1 MAGEDLHK
9 AGEGNKGS
17 TAGLRFNPREAPEFM
32 EEDRNLGR
40 DDADSKQKLE
50 EEKLKEKE
58 DRDKKIAGLQ
68 HLSVKVVNKKKP
80 QGDNQRNDEKLSEMT
95 GPASSTGYPLDIATG
110 AKTGGGSVMGGNP
123 VNIMTG
129 YSMEE
134 SLDIIRKKKKSSSH
148 KGVKGR
154 HGKSEDIHSLRT
166 RSRRKETAK
175 RRGKMGQTSLSRIYG
190 DTNMVRGTRNPKG
203 YTETRKTISERTSAG
218 RKGVMRRGHGGRT
231 KGWRQK
237 AGGKTKREQTPDPRS
252 VSAGVE
258 TSQAARDVP
267 THTSPY
273 NLSSMQG
280 YENVMRPPPK
290 GPRIEHPHQTASDL
304 TPATGRQI
312 NRPGVARTVGGHDIS
327 GGGGGPTDGM
337 TGFQSTSI
345 LASFNRL
352 EEYEYLLK
360 KAKLSDADLTE
371 FKWLVREMRR
381 LLRSG
386 ALTKSGLEDSEHDDE
401 RPTPNAHRQTTSH
414 PTGATEV
421 DPDDDPRYWGAH
433 PIGLLLPRRGHQ

>member
-1 MAGEDLHK
+1 MAGEDLKK

-32 EEDRNLGR
+32 EEDRTLAR
-40 DDADSKQKLE
+40 EEPEDKQLQ
-50 EEKLKEKE
+50 EEKKQKEKE
-58 DRDKKIAGLQ
+58 ERHKKIAGLQ
-68 HLSVKVVNKKKP
+68 HLSVKVVGKKKP
-80 QGDNQRNDEKLSEMT
+80 RGDNQRNDEKLSEMT
-95 GPASSTGYPLDIATG
+95 GPASSTGYPLDLATG

-129 YSMEE
+129 HSMAEG
-134 SLDIIRKKKKSSSH
+134 LDILRKKKSSSD

-166 RSRRKETAK
+166 RSRRRETAK

-190 DTNMVRGTRNPKG
+190 AKDMVRGTRNPKG
-203 YTETRKTISERTSAG
+203 YTETRKTLAERTTAG
-218 RKGVMRRGHGGRT
+218 RKGAMRRGHGGRT

-252 VSAGVE
+252 VAASVE
-258 TSQAARDVP
+258 TSQAARDIP

-273 NLSSMQG
+273 NLSSMQA
-280 YENVMRPPPK
+280 YENVMKPPAK

-304 TPATGRQI
+304 TPATGRQV
-312 NRPGVARTVGGHDIS
+312 NRPGVARSVGGHEIS
-327 GGGGGPTDGM
+327 ATGGPADGM
-337 TGFQSTSI
+337 TGFQPAAI
-345 LASFNRL
+345 AQSFDRL

-386 ALTKSGLEDSEHDDE
+386 ALKKAGLDDSEHDDE
-401 RPTPNAHRQTTSH
+401 RPTPNSHRKTTSH

-421 DPDDDPRYWGAH
+421 DPDDDPRFWGAH